1 MCIQDLNDFGI
12 DPDGPVPDPDN
23 ADALHL
29 TDVENPLSEEDFTQL
44 QQQINPLQEDDMY
57 GINIYISTCLFVSE
71 RVRN

>member
-1 MCIQDLNDFGI
+1 MNDFGI

-57 GINIYISTCLFVSE
+57 GKI
-71 RVRN
+71 R